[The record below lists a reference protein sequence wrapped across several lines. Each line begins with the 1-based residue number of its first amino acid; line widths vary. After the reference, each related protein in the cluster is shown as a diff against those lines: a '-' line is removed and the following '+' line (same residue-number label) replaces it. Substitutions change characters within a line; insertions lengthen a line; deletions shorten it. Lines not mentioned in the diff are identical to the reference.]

1 VQKIA
6 FGGGCH
12 WCTEAIFQSLIG
24 VSKVEQGWV
33 SSTPP
38 DATTPSEAVIVHF
51 NTSLISLDILT
62 EIHLFTHNATSNH
75 NFRQKYRSAVY
86 TFSKP
91 QHLEAQRILKEKQK
105 LFEKPLVTKV
115 YPFGKFKLNDA
126 QYLNYYK
133 SNPEKPFC
141 QVRIEPKLEILV
153 KKFLVHTKNEFTQ
166 NK

>member
-1 VQKIA
+1 VQKVA

-33 SSTPP
+33 SSTFP
-38 DATTPSEAVIVHF
+38 DATIQSEAVIVHF
-51 NTSLISLDILT
+51 DASLISLNILT

-86 TFSKP
+86 TFSET
-91 QHLEAQRILKEKQK
+91 QHLEAQNILNEKQK

-115 YPFGKFKLNDA
+115 YPFGEFRLNDE

-133 SNPEKPFC
+133 SNPKKPFC
-141 QVRIEPKLEILV
+141 QVRIEPKLRVLV
-153 KKFLVHTKNEFTQ
+153 EKYSDHTNIML
-166 NK
+166 